1 MIEIPSFK
9 DVKEHL
15 STKLSKLKQPAVLG
29 ASATVAAVALP
40 AFASYLGCNVSN
52 EWYTVGASGALGSL
66 AAARYNQHGLPDV
79 KCNLCN
85 LCRLKCCK
93 KSSN

>member
-1 MIEIPSFK
+1 MLSYPTLK
-9 DVKEHL
+9 DLKEDL
-15 STKLSKLKQPAVLG
+15 FNQVNKLKQPAVLG
-29 ASATVAAVALP
+29 VSATIAAVALP
-40 AFASYLGCNVSN
+40 AVASYFGCNVSN

-79 KCNLCN
+79 NCNLC
-85 LCRLKCCK
+85 KSECCN

>member
-1 MIEIPSFK
+1 MIALPSFQ

-15 STKLSKLKQPAVLG
+15 STKLSNLKQPVVLG

-66 AAARYNQHGLPDV
+66 AAARYNQHGLPNV
-79 KCNLCN
+79 NCNLCK
-85 LCRLKCCK
+85 LKCCK
-93 KSSN
+93 KN

>member
-29 ASATVAAVALP
+29 ASATVAAVTLP
-40 AFASYLGCNVSN
+40 AFAS
-52 EWYTVGASGALGSL
+52 
-66 AAARYNQHGLPDV
+66 
-79 KCNLCN
+79 
-85 LCRLKCCK
+85 
-93 KSSN
+93 

>member
-1 MIEIPSFK
+1 MLAIPSL
-9 DVKEHL
+9 KEL
-15 STKLSKLKQPAVLG
+15 KESLFNQVSKLKQPAVLG

-40 AFASYLGCNVSN
+40 AFAGYLGCNVSN

-66 AAARYNQHGLPDV
+66 AAARYNQHGLPNV
-79 KCNLCN
+79 NCNLCK
-85 LCRLKCCK
+85 LRCCK